1 MDDLHVVPLDRQY
14 LAEQAK
20 RWHEAGFAVVP
31 VKTDG
36 TKRPDLNEWA
46 SMVALKSAPP
56 SIESVAAR
64 ILGGRND
71 GIGLLMGLPSGNA
84 EMLEVE
90 GRVIDRFAELED
102 HARLT
107 GVWELFEQLMTGCVE
122 RTPSGGLHAY
132 LRVSDGPALGNTVFA
147 KRPKSGDEEKD
158 LVLAE
163 SRGQGGFSVC
173 APSDGRTHDTGV
185 PYELVTGGPET
196 VPYFTSEQRDLLHD
210 VFRVLDE
217 MPRTEDGAASGGHE
231 HAENR
236 AAQVTEGG
244 IRPGDDFNQRAK
256 WDDILVGWTRVYTSG
271 QGTPDEQTHWRRPGK
286 TKGTSAT
293 TGGEGD
299 WLYVFSTSTELPAE
313 KAMSKFAVYAHLHH
327 DGDFSAAAE
336 DLAKQGYGSRK
347 TVLNAN
353 TAVLVAQ
360 YEPFPTDALPEPLR
374 AFVEAGEAAAGCDP
388 ALIALPALA
397 ALASAIGNSR
407 RLRLKRTWKVPP
419 NLWTLTV
426 AESGSQK
433 SVGYRMALAP
443 IDERQWQA
451 LNQQKQQYKAYDLE
465 LDEWERGKK
474 EWKQTKIPGPYLDKP
489 EPPVAERFMVSDTTV
504 EALATI
510 LQNTPR
516 GLLLARDEL
525 KGWIGSFDRY
535 AANGKSKADEAH
547 WLTMFNGGSLL
558 VDRKTGQTGT
568 IYVPTASVSIT
579 GGIPPGS
586 LRQALGTQHRE
597 SGLAARLLMAF
608 PPRRAKRWTD
618 ATIPFEVERAYGN
631 LFDRLY
637 SLEPETLTT
646 GDPRPIE
653 ADLSAEGKEMWIWYF
668 DKHNKEQVDLVGDMA
683 AVWSKLEET
692 VARLALVLHYVR
704 WAGGDPD
711 VIPET
716 LDKRDVSYGVL
727 LVEWFKKEARRI
739 YAMLDAGM
747 EEDRGGQL
755 RAWLKKRGGSATV
768 REVQQGCRW
777 LKAAGQAEAAL
788 TVLVAAGHGRW
799 AASEEQTGGKA
810 ARRFL
815 LAGCYEEGQARVDA
829 VDM

>member
-1 MDDLHVVPLDRQY
+1 MDDIHTFPLDRQY
-14 LAEQAK
+14 LAEQAR

-36 TKRPDLNEWA
+36 TKRPDLAEWA
-46 SMVALKSAPP
+46 SMAALKAAPP

-90 GRVIDRFAELED
+90 GRVMHRFAELEE
-102 HARLT
+102 HAQHT
-107 GVWELFEQLMTGCVE
+107 GIWELFERLMTGCVE

-132 LRVSDGPALGNTVFA
+132 LRVSDGPARGNTVFA

-173 APSDGRTHDTGV
+173 APSGGRTHDTGR
-185 PYELVTGGPET
+185 PYEFVAGGPET
-196 VPYFTSEQRDLLHD
+196 VPFFTSEQRDLLHD

-231 HAENR
+231 HAEHR
-236 AAQVTEGG
+236 AAQVAEGG

-256 WDDILVGWTRVYTSG
+256 WDDILQGWTRVYTSQ

-313 KAMSKFAVYAHLHH
+313 KAMSKFAAYAHLHH
-327 DGDFSAAAE
+327 RGDFSAAAD
-336 DLAKQGYGSRK
+336 DLAKQGYGSTGTGLGGAER
-347 TVLNAN
+347 
-353 TAVLVAQ
+353 AVSIP
-360 YEPFPTDALPEPLR
+360 YEPFPTDALPDSLR
-374 AFVEAGEAAAGCDP
+374 TFVETVATAVGCDP
-388 ALIALPALA
+388 AFVALPAFA

-407 RLRLKRTWKVPP
+407 RLRLKRSWTVPP
-419 NLWTLTV
+419 TLWAITV
-426 AESGSQK
+426 ALSGSQK
-433 SVGYRMALAP
+433 SPGYKMALAP
-443 IDERQWQA
+443 IHERQQQA
-451 LNQQKQQYKAYDLE
+451 MKRQKQRYLE
-465 LDEWERGKK
+465 YEAEIAEWDRGRN
-474 EWKQTKIPGPYLDKP
+474 EWKKNKYPSPYPEKP
-489 EPPVAERFMVSDTTV
+489 QPPMTERFVVSDITV

-516 GLLLARDEL
+516 GLLLARDEV

-535 AANGKSKADEAH
+535 AANGKSRGDEAH
-547 WLTMFNGGSLL
+547 WLSMYNGAPLI
-558 VDRKTGQTGT
+558 VDRKTGQAGT
-568 IYVPTASVSIT
+568 IFVPSASVCIT

-586 LRQALGTQHRE
+586 LRNALGSQHRE

-608 PPRRAKRWTD
+608 PPRKAKQWTE
-618 ATIPFEVERAYGN
+618 ATISYEVERGYAY
-631 LFDRLY
+631 LFDRLF
-637 SLEPETLTT
+637 SLQPETLSE
-646 GDPRPIE
+646 GEPIAVE
-653 ADLSAEGKEMWIWYF
+653 ADLTAEAKELFIEYYNR
-668 DKHNKEQVDLVGDMA
+668 HNEEQVDLDGDMA

-692 VARLALVLHYVR
+692 VARLALVMHYVR
-704 WAGGDPD
+704 WAGCEEGVVRDTVDEHD
-711 VIPET
+711 VA
-716 LDKRDVSYGVL
+716 YGIL

-739 YAMLDAGM
+739 YAMLDAGV

-788 TVLVAAGHGRW
+788 KALVAGGHGRW
-799 AASEEQTGGKA
+799 VASGEQTGGKV

-815 LAGCYEEGQARVDA
+815 LAGCHEESQASVDA
-829 VDM
+829 